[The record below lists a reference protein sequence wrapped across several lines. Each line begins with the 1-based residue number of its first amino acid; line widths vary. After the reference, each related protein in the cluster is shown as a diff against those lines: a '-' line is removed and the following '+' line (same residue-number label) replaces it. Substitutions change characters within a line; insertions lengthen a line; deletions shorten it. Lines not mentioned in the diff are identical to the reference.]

1 MLHTEVQCCSSKFGF
16 CKDQTSDVIL
26 IVIVVKAR
34 LYFFILLLLTSP
46 FEEFV
51 PTERLAF
58 LYRQPT
64 PEPHSSYKRS
74 TWPKLLIVI

>member
-1 MLHTEVQCCSSKFGF
+1 MLHTEAQCCSSKFGF
-16 CKDQTSDVIL
+16 YKDQTSDVIL

-51 PTERLAF
+51 PTERLTDRETCVPLPAAN
-58 LYRQPT
+58 
-64 PEPHSSYKRS
+64 S
-74 TWPKLLIVI
+74 